1 MVNDYEGLF
10 TAKQQDELENIVRSF
25 RAETGIEIAIVTI
38 DSTYTTKDKFDDYSL
53 HLANKWHLGQKGK
66 DNGILIGISR
76 GLRKMRIENGY
87 GIEKILSD
95 QETQDV
101 IDKYFIPYYKNG
113 DYYKGTLTGLR
124 ALIDFLRAANR

>member
-1 MVNDYEGLF
+1 MTMVNDYEGLF

-101 IDKYFIPYYKNG
+101 IDKYFIPYIFRGY
-113 DYYKGTLTGLR
+113 
-124 ALIDFLRAANR
+124 